1 MHQLTTFQ
9 SSQGQ
14 HKCIFNVSKL
24 SPQVPRHLELRI
36 KKSTMVN
43 TLAKVNSAIFN
54 QIGWFKFLWWLPL
67 DIYRLSLIFIST
79 SNSKTSRW
87 MLGALMSS

>member
-54 QIGWFKFLWWLPL
+54 QIG
-67 DIYRLSLIFIST
+67 
-79 SNSKTSRW
+79 
-87 MLGALMSS
+87 